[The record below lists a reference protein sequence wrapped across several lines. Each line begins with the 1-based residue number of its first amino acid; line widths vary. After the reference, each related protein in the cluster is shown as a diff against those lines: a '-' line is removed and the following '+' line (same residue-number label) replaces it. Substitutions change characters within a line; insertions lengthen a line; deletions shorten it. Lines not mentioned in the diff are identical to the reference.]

1 MEGRAPRE
9 PHTKR
14 ELEHVLQG
22 VAELRPPFFLPR
34 NANEPRHTIS
44 FCMINP
50 NENDLTRDEP
60 LPAQFPPREEEIGST
75 GREQFRRTTNKLST
89 TMSQTWDGTKEK
101 ASRARER
108 TEYFVRENP
117 VPTILGALGIGI
129 AIGLAIRFASTSEE
143 KAKVEVKSALG
154 DLNWSLLSLPFLWP
168 FFKSARKKYEE
179 SAEVM
184 TDAMK
189 DGVKRLKKI
198 DVNRYAKPIRKRW
211 KAWTR

>member
-1 MEGRAPRE
+1 
-9 PHTKR
+9 
-14 ELEHVLQG
+14 
-22 VAELRPPFFLPR
+22 
-34 NANEPRHTIS
+34 
-44 FCMINP
+44 MINP

-75 GREQFRRTTNKLST
+75 GREQFRRTTNKIST

-101 ASRARER
+101 ANRARER
-108 TEYFVRENP
+108 TEYLVRENP
-117 VPTILGALGIGI
+117 VPAILGALGIGI
-129 AIGLAIRFASTSEE
+129 AIGLAIRYASPTER
-143 KAKVEVKSALG
+143 KAEIEVKSPLG
-154 DLNWSLLSLPFLWP
+154 DLNWSVLSLPFLWP

-184 TDAMK
+184 ADAMK

-198 DVNRYAKPIRKRW
+198 DVDRYAKPIRKRW